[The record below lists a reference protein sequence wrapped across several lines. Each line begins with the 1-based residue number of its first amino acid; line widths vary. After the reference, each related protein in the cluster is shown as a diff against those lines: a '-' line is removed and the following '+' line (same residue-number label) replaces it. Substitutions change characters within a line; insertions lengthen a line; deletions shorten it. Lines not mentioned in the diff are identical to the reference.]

1 MSQVRVFVGLSG
13 LLVLSAI
20 LHLAAHTGQ
29 TGPANPPLIISSVS
43 GRDLFEFYC
52 ASCHGRDGNGKG
64 PVAPA
69 LRVPPPDLTRIA
81 ARNDGVFPKARIEAL
96 LTGDRNIPP
105 AHGSSDMPVWGPI
118 FSALDSN
125 DRMNRV
131 RIANLVEF
139 IASIQANR

>member
-69 LRVPPPDLTRIA
+69 LRVAPPDLTRIA

>member
-69 LRVPPPDLTRIA
+69 LRVAPPDLTRIA

-131 RIANLVEF
+131 RIANIVDYL
-139 IASIQANR
+139 ASIQTNR

>member
-1 MSQVRVFVGLSG
+1 MSQVRVFVGVSG
-13 LLVLSAI
+13 LLVLSTI
-20 LHLAAHTGQ
+20 LHLAAHTRQ
-29 TGPANPPLIISSVS
+29 TGPTNPPLIISSVS

-105 AHGSSDMPVWGPI
+105 AHGTSDMPVWGPI

-131 RIANLVEF
+131 RIANIVDY
-139 IASIQANR
+139 IASIQTNR

>member
-131 RIANLVEF
+131 RIANIVDY
-139 IASIQANR
+139 IASMQTNR

>member
-131 RIANLVEF
+131 RIANIVDY
-139 IASIQANR
+139 IASIQTNR

>member
-96 LTGDRNIPP
+96 LTGDRNMPS

>member
-81 ARNDGVFPKARIEAL
+81 ARNDGVFPKARVEAL
-96 LTGDRNIPP
+96 LTGDQNMPP

>member
-69 LRVPPPDLTRIA
+69 LRVAPPDLTRIA
-81 ARNDGVFPKARIEAL
+81 ARNDGVFPKARVEAL
-96 LTGDRNIPP
+96 LTGDQNMPS